1 MFSARTLSA
10 AALALACLLAFS
22 LPARADRWFGSIT
35 ASCDSFGLCGLFP
48 AMPEPP
54 GDSASLQIDRA
65 GTANALLEIRVYVN
79 RPVEGGTPIRLE
91 LGTQTFDLQPGTDV
105 LTRRVTHEGKERTVG
120 YWIAAPRVGEVLA
133 AMRKT
138 DSGHL
143 KITIT
148 DFYGKTHDQD
158 RLILLDGLDAAL
170 RYLDE
175 RQGRAGA
182 QDALIDQGPRPAADT
197 PAPQPLPPR
206 TEWPKP
212 IARIFA
218 QEKCE
223 DMLPTF
229 GELAA
234 GAIATLSGDR
244 EVWQIACA
252 GGNYNIHFIFIAMRN
267 GDPRTAR
274 ALTFPTRR
282 GSGRAGVLTNPVW
295 WYARKELWA
304 FERHHSQG
312 DCGEVAR
319 YRWTGRDFALIDQRR
334 KEDCDSHF
342 TDPWTTW
349 PVTKPKR
356 GRRN

>member
-1 MFSARTLSA
+1 MFSARTAVSGC
-10 AALALACLLAFS
+10 ALALACLLAFS

-35 ASCDSFGLCGLFP
+35 VSCDSFGLCGLFP
-48 AMPEPP
+48 AMPDPP

-65 GTANALLEIRVYVN
+65 GTANAPIEIRIYVN
-79 RPVEGGTPIRLE
+79 RPVEGGTPIRLA
-91 LGTQTFDLQPGTDV
+91 LGTQSFELQPGTDV
-105 LTRRVTHEGKERTVG
+105 VTRSITQDGRARTAG

-138 DSGHL
+138 DSGRL
-143 KITIT
+143 RITIT
-148 DFYGKTHDQD
+148 KFSGEKEEQE

-197 PAPQPLPPR
+197 PAPQPLPPKA
-206 TEWPKP
+206 EWPKE
-212 IARIFA
+212 IMRIFR

-234 GAIATLSGDR
+234 GAIATLSPDR
-244 EVWQIACA
+244 ALWQIACA
-252 GGNYNIHFIFIAMRN
+252 GGNYNIHFIFIEMRN
-267 GDPRTAR
+267 RDPRTAR
-274 ALTFPTRR
+274 ALTFPNRR
-282 GSGRAGVLTNPVW
+282 GRKPNGVLTNPVW
-295 WYARKELWA
+295 WYARNELWA
-304 FERHHSQG
+304 FERYHSQG
-312 DCGEVAR
+312 DCGLVTR

-349 PVTKPKR
+349 AVTKAKR
-356 GRRN
+356 RR